1 MDTPAR
7 HATLV
12 TSRLVFAGREEAFA
26 RWIDRVEA
34 AARESPGYLG
44 GARMDQ
50 PGGLSHFLH
59 RFASESDLNRWSD
72 SAERH
77 RLTEEADSFSGPR
90 RQTALGLQPHFHLPS
105 EAAAPKWRTWIATW
119 AAVFPLL
126 LVLNALVGLLP
137 FDLPKPVEL
146 AATSLVMT
154 ATLTW
159 LILPRVRKLLR
170 PWLLCDHDGELRD

>member
-1 MDTPAR
+1 MDSSAR

-90 RQTALGLQPHFHLPS
+90 RQTALVFNPTSIYPARRRRRNG
-105 EAAAPKWRTWIATW
+105 AP
-119 AAVFPLL
+119 
-126 LVLNALVGLLP
+126 G
-137 FDLPKPVEL
+137 
-146 AATSLVMT
+146 S
-154 ATLTW
+154 
-159 LILPRVRKLLR
+159 R
-170 PWLLCDHDGELRD
+170 PGRPYSRCCSC